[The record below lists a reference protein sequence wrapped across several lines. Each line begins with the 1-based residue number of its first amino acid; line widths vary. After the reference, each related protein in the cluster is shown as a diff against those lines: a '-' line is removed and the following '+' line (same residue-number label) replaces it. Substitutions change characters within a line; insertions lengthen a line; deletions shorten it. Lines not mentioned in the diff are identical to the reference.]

1 MEGFFADSGSTAGE
15 QAHEQVIAAKLVR
28 HRHRTPGGA
37 DALVV
42 RVWVPAMDC
51 VAIVQSGLESSSGDD
66 QRLNFAI
73 RSQERH
79 ERAAHRLRG
88 FANARDENPSS
99 AGKRDSLALHDQFVA
114 MAFHGRGHHVL
125 QRCLFQGLEEQLEKS
140 VLHEEGGPSP
150 GLRD

>member
-1 MEGFFADSGSTAGE
+1 MEGFFADSGAPSGE

-28 HRHRTPGGA
+28 HRHRAPGGA
-37 DALVV
+37 DALLV
-42 RVWVPAMDC
+42 RVWVPAKDC
-51 VAIVQSGLESSSGDD
+51 VAIVRSGLEPSSRDD
-66 QRLNFAI
+66 QGLNVAI

-79 ERAAHRLRG
+79 ERTAHGLRG
-88 FANARDENPSS
+88 LANACDENPSS
-99 AGKRDSLALHDQFVA
+99 AGKRDSLALHDQLVA
-114 MAFHGRGHHVL
+114 MTFHRRGHHVL